1 MKTFQRHELPPIEL
15 QTIEVEGKR
24 FYVTPEG
31 NRYPSVTTVL
41 SSRTKDGIEAWKK
54 RIGED
59 AANRIMKRATNRGTD
74 LHYIC
79 EDYLLNKEDFK
90 KNKSFL
96 ALEMFQFIQPI
107 LDEHIGVV
115 YGNEMA
121 LYSDTLKVAGRTDMF
136 CQFMGTNTIVDFKT
150 STKDKKENWIEDYF
164 LQSTCYAIMVEER
177 YQHIRPIHIPQ
188 IAIIVAVEEGESRSQ
203 LFVKK
208 TNDYRDKVKQLFA
221 EFHANRPELT
231 S

>member
-15 QTIEVEGKR
+15 QTVEVGGKR

-41 SSRTKDGIEAWKK
+41 SSRVKDGIEAWKK
-54 RIGED
+54 RVGED

-74 LHYIC
+74 MHLIC
-79 EDYLLNKEDFK
+79 EDYLLNKLEYK

-96 ALEMFQFIQPI
+96 ALEMFQFIKPI
-107 LDEHIGVV
+107 LDEHVGVI
-115 YGNEMA
+115 YGNELA
-121 LYSDTLKVAGRTDMF
+121 LYSDTLQVAGRSDMF

-150 STKDKKENWIEDYF
+150 STKDKKEDWIEDYF
-164 LQSTCYAIMVEER
+164 LQSTCYAMMVEEC
-177 YQHIRPIHIPQ
+177 YNHIRPIHIPQ

-208 TNDYRDKVKQLFA
+208 TRDYRDKVKQIFA
-221 EFHANRPELT
+221 EYHANQQKT
-231 S
+231 SL